1 MYEINTQ
8 IMLPDNVI
16 MKDDDEVEETSEA
29 IVNFFHDYN
38 DRRKWPAQVSVEG
51 KDPFGRL

>member
-8 IMLPDNVI
+8 ILLLDNVI